1 MFPNL
6 IDARPWYLS
15 NLREKGGF
23 TVAVYYKCKVC
34 GQEHKSPIAFG
45 DKKSFESS
53 KLVNNAFQCPKTGKM
68 AGYNKEDMFW
78 KEQ

>member
-1 MFPNL
+1 
-6 IDARPWYLS
+6 
-15 NLREKGGF
+15 
-23 TVAVYYKCKVC
+23 VAVYYKCKIC
-34 GQEHKSPIAFG
+34 EQEHKSPIAFG